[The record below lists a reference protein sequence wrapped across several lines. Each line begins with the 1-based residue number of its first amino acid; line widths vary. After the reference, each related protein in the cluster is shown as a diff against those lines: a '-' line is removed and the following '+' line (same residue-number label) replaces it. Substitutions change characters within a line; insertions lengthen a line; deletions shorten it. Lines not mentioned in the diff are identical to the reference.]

1 MANNDLTNN
10 EKILVK
16 VDQNN
21 LILIDPNSTVS
32 NGIVEPRAT
41 NAENYVYYVNLEA
54 DLIPGTTLVSGE
66 QNTLSSVAEGTLNFL
81 QNI

>member
-32 NGIVEPRAT
+32 NGIVEPRDKRRKLCLLC
-41 NAENYVYYVNLEA
+41 E
-54 DLIPGTTLVSGE
+54 P
-66 QNTLSSVAEGTLNFL
+66 
-81 QNI
+81 

>member
-32 NGIVEPRAT
+32 DGIVEPRGT
-41 NAENYVYYVNLEA
+41 NAENYVYYVNLIF
-54 DLIPGTTLVSGE
+54 DHH
-66 QNTLSSVAEGTLNFL
+66 
-81 QNI
+81 